1 MRDDTFMVVRARKL
15 HVAEELLEEVDRC
28 AAPMIPLCHCGG
40 CGVLREG
47 HYPNWREIAC
57 DRCDRVEFG
66 RDERAVILRWTTAH
80 P

>member
-1 MRDDTFMVVRARKL
+1 MRDDTFMVVHARKL

-66 RDERAVILRWTTAH
+66 RDEATVVRRWNEG
-80 P
+80 